1 MIKASSYARGLHDA
15 PGSFQLLVNYPDV
28 FPCNGCDDLKDEL
41 SGCYTALGEGQRA
54 GRSWF
59 KYKKLKIN
67 EQASKAVNKC

>member
-1 MIKASSYARGLHDA
+1 MSLLAKGVIFNEAS
-15 PGSFQLLVNYPDV
+15 NE
-28 FPCNGCDDLKDEL
+28 NDLEDEL
-41 SGCYTALGEGQRA
+41 PGCYTALEERQRA